1 MTRYFFHIRD
11 GGVLIE
17 DPDGT
22 ECEDVAAARIEAL
35 SSARDLLAER
45 LRGHEVLDGQ
55 TIEIWSEDG
64 TLVDVVLM
72 RDAINFG

>member
-22 ECEDVAAARIEAL
+22 ECDNLDAARREAFV
-35 SSARDLLAER
+35 SARDLLAER
-45 LRGHEVLDGQ
+45 LRSHEVLDGQ
-55 TIEIWSEDG
+55 TIEIWTEDG
-64 TLVDVVLM
+64 ALVDVVLM